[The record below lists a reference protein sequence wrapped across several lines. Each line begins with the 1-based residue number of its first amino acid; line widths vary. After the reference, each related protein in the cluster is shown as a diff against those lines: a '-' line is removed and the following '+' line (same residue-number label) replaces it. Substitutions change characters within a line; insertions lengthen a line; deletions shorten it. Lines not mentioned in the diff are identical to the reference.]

1 MVVEISLTNIPKMGN
16 VLVVPLGIS
25 HGLRLEPLVD
35 IANKVIEHSS
45 VNIYHDTFGFGYC
58 FVAAMDKEL
67 ELRLAAESYFGSI
80 LKAGTKS
87 PA

>member
-35 IANKVIEHSS
+35 IAQSYRAFISEYLSRYLR
-45 VNIYHDTFGFGYC
+45 IRILLCCGY
-58 FVAAMDKEL
+58 
-67 ELRLAAESYFGSI
+67 G
-80 LKAGTKS
+80 
-87 PA
+87 